1 MRSVKGGSTAPH
13 VKRSLREQKTEGK
26 GRLQQSFSLLTI
38 FLKDL
43 FNIQRI
49 SLMEERKVST
59 LFFSFKDKG
68 MVQEEGKELG
78 KPLYIES

>member
-1 MRSVKGGSTAPH
+1 
-13 VKRSLREQKTEGK
+13 
-26 GRLQQSFSLLTI
+26 
-38 FLKDL
+38 
-43 FNIQRI
+43 
-49 SLMEERKVST
+49 MEERKVST

>member
-43 FNIQRI
+43 FNIHRI

-78 KPLYIES
+78 KPLYIET